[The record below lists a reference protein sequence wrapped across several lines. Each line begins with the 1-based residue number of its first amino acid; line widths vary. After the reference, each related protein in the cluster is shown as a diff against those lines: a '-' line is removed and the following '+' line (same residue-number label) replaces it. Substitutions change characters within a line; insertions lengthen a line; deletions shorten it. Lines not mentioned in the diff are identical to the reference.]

1 MGFAQ
6 CDDDTALDKMLIV
19 GIGNADV
26 TPTLV
31 EELSEAA
38 VGADVVESSMCS
50 GAVPAAGATV
60 SVVVVDDVEVDG

>member
-38 VGADVVESSMCS
+38 VGADVVESSMGS
-50 GAVPAAGATV
+50 GAVPAA
-60 SVVVVDDVEVDG
+60 

>member
-1 MGFAQ
+1 
-6 CDDDTALDKMLIV
+6 MLIV

-38 VGADVVESSMCS
+38 VGADVVESSMGS

-60 SVVVVDDVEVDG
+60 SVVVVVVVDDVEVDG

>member
-6 CDDDTALDKMLIV
+6 CDDGTALDKMLIV

-38 VGADVVESSMCS
+38 VVVAVESSMGS
-50 GAVPAAGATV
+50 GAIPAAGATV
-60 SVVVVDDVEVDG
+60 SVVVVVDDVEAVG